1 MRPDLFESFVSAASG
16 KNAQRAVTL
25 AGAHQ
30 LGGSTQG
37 CAGAGTGGDAVIE
50 QHLPCG
56 ALGIGRGNRQHG
68 IHYIGVIVF
77 RHKTGPDAGNAVVA
91 TPVMVP
97 PLPTPITTASIASPA
112 AFKIWGPVTRR

>member
-1 MRPDLFESFVSAASG
+1 MAAAVRPGLFESFVSAASG

-56 ALGIGRGNRQHG
+56 ALGIGRRDRQHG
-68 IHYIGVIVF
+68 IHLSLIHI
-77 RHKTGPDAGNAVVA
+77 
-91 TPVMVP
+91 
-97 PLPTPITTASIASPA
+97 
-112 AFKIWGPVTRR
+112 

>member
-1 MRPDLFESFVSAASG
+1 MEQAKGRTTCATLVAATVRPGLFESFVGAASG

-56 ALGIGRGNRQHG
+56 ALGIGRGDRQH
-68 IHYIGVIVF
+68 
-77 RHKTGPDAGNAVVA
+77 AGN
-91 TPVMVP
+91 
-97 PLPTPITTASIASPA
+97 
-112 AFKIWGPVTRR
+112 RRL